1 MRMPE
6 SEIAK
11 LSSPQAF
18 LQLVPLTADW
28 LDGAMELDRLCFGG
42 LWSLDGYR
50 REIDSPNSDLW
61 IWLDGEGQDARAA
74 GIGCLWA
81 IVDEAHITLIGIH
94 PNYRRR
100 GLGEAMVFALLR
112 SAWQRGMA
120 RATLEVRASNRA
132 ALSLYEKFGFQIAG
146 RRRRYYADTGEDAL
160 ILWRSRL
167 QFREFEQA
175 LPMWETAVGDRLG
188 ASGLKLSLA
197 DD

>member
-11 LSSPQAF
+11 SSSPRVS
-18 LQLVPLTADW
+18 LQITPLTADW
-28 LDGAMELDRLCFGG
+28 LDGAIELDRLCFGG

-61 IWLDGEGQDARAA
+61 ILLDGEGKDARAA

-100 GLGEAMVFALLR
+100 GLGAAMVFALLR

-120 RATLEVRASNRA
+120 RATLEVRASNGA

-167 QFREFEQA
+167 QFREFERA
-175 LPMWETAVGDRLG
+175 LQMWETAVGDRLG
-188 ASGLKLSLA
+188 ASGLKLSFA